1 MAKKDLNLKI
11 NKDLKKIVIK
21 NNGAENKLIITFK
34 RKKRKKF
41 LENWY
46 EKLDE
51 FVEENKTK
59 N

>member
-11 NKDLKKIVIK
+11 DKDLKKIVIK

>member
-11 NKDLKKIVIK
+11 DKDLKKIVIK

-51 FVEENKTK
+51 FVEENNKL
-59 N
+59 